1 MLAPLCRVGEASPDS
16 TSTSLPASRGVD
28 PSALGLPPR
37 IEAALWRGDQI
48 GTPIEQTVPTGFH
61 ALDAALPGAGWP
73 CRSLTELLQVQPAV
87 AEWRLL
93 APAMRGLIAQGKQI
107 VIVGPPRTPHLPGL
121 HGQGVDERHLVWIRA
136 EAPLERLW
144 VTEQLVRA
152 NAAGMVLAWL
162 PQARQE
168 QIRRLQV
175 CAQSCDAPVVLCR
188 PITAASEPSA
198 APLRIELR
206 FGLDWE
212 LRLNVIKRK
221 GASMDDE
228 LVLPSVPASLDSIL
242 TPRVRRPSELIAL
255 RQVRENQELFDVV
268 GRPASRPPA
277 TAQRSRSAH

>member
-1 MLAPLCRVGEASPDS
+1 MLAPLSWVGEASPDPTPS
-16 TSTSLPASRGVD
+16 PVPAPRVVD
-28 PSALGLPPR
+28 PHSLGLSPR
-37 IEAALWRGDQI
+37 VEAALWRGDQI
-48 GTPIEQTVPTGFH
+48 GTPIEQTVPTGFQS
-61 ALDAALPGAGWP
+61 LDAALPGAGWP

-93 APAMRGLIAQGKQI
+93 APAMRNLVAQGKQI
-107 VIVGPPRTPHLPGL
+107 VIVAPPRTPHLPGL
-121 HGQGVDERHLVWIRA
+121 QIQGIDERHLVWIRA

-206 FGLDWE
+206 FGVDWE
-212 LRLNVIKRK
+212 LRVNVLKRK
-221 GASMDDE
+221 GPPLDEE
-228 LVLPSVPASLDSIL
+228 LVLPSVPASLDPIL

-255 RQVRENQELFDVV
+255 RQAREPQELFDVV
-268 GRPASRPPA
+268 GRPASRSPA
-277 TAQRSRSAH
+277 TAQRSPSTH